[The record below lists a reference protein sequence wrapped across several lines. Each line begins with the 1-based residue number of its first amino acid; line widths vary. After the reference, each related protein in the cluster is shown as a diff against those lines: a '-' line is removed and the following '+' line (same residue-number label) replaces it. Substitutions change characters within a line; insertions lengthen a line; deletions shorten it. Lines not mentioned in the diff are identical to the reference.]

1 MKIENIKINSFGTL
15 KNKEI
20 NLDKNVNI
28 IYGKNESGKS
38 TLLTYIKT
46 AFYGISKNKN
56 GKQISDFD
64 KYKPWSGEEFSGKIK
79 YTLDDGNKYEIF
91 RDFNK
96 KNAKIYNDNL
106 EDITKQFNM
115 DKKEGSQFFLEQVGL
130 DENMFTSTI
139 MSGQQEV
146 KLNEQQ
152 QNVLVQKIA
161 NIAGTGD
168 SNLSYNKAK
177 EKLNKKQLEEVGT
190 ERTQGKPINILKS
203 KIRYISEM
211 LEKLNLYKQE
221 KITIEQRKKDL
232 ENKIQGQEQRRELIK
247 KISELSE
254 KIRIES
260 EKVNYK
266 NKIKEEKQDEIENF
280 KREKE
285 EITNTSKNKKYKN
298 KWYWIINAIMI
309 VLMAISIMA
318 FKNKYITY
326 IILTV
331 LTCTLVLEY
340 IIKIDK
346 IKRNKDLQ
354 KNKIDLL
361 NTKIDF
367 LQKQKNEI
375 EQDIKREKDNLE
387 KEKEEIK
394 NKYNIELYDI
404 ENSKNDLEEI
414 TSRINEEKIKLNTLE
429 VEEKSIV
436 NKLEDLIKLEEEF
449 VTIQEQLKEIEQKN
463 YEINL
468 AKDFLEKAYEKMK
481 KNITP
486 KFTFNLSENIKNITN
501 GKYTNVNV
509 NDENG
514 LIVEIQNGEY
524 IPAERLSIGTIDQLY
539 LSLRISMIEEISKE
553 KMPIILDE
561 AFAYFDDERLENI
574 LKYLTQK
581 YKQHQLII
589 FTCTNREKNIL
600 DKLNCIYNSVEL

>member
-1 MKIENIKINSFGTL
+1 LKIENIKINSFGTL
-15 KNKEI
+15 ENKEI

-79 YTLDDGNKYEIF
+79 YILDDGSKYEIF

-203 KIRYISEM
+203 KIKYISEM

-221 KITIEQRKKDL
+221 KITIEQKKKDL

-266 NKIKEEKQDEIENF
+266 NKIKEEKQDEIENL

-285 EITNTSKNKKYKN
+285 EITNISRNKKNKN
-298 KWYWIINAIMI
+298 EWYWIINAIMI
-309 VLMAISIMA
+309 VLMAISIIA
-318 FKNKYITY
+318 LKNKYITY

-340 IIKIDK
+340 IIKINK

-367 LQKQKNEI
+367 LQKQKNDI
-375 EQDIKREKDNLE
+375 EQDIKREKYNLE

-449 VTIQEQLKEIEQKN
+449 ATIHEQLKEIEQKN

-501 GKYTNVNV
+501 GKYTNINV

>member
-79 YTLDDGNKYEIF
+79 YILDDGSKYEIF

-115 DKKEGSQFFLEQVGL
+115 DKKEGSQFFIEQVGL

-203 KIRYISEM
+203 KIKYISEM

-221 KITIEQRKKDL
+221 KITIEQKKKDL

-266 NKIKEEKQDEIENF
+266 NKIKEEKQDEIENL

-285 EITNTSKNKKYKN
+285 EITNISRNKKNKN
-298 KWYWIINAIMI
+298 EWYWIINAIMI
-309 VLMAISIMA
+309 VLMAISIIA
-318 FKNKYITY
+318 LKNKYITY
-326 IILTV
+326 TILTA

-340 IIKIDK
+340 IIKINK

-367 LQKQKNEI
+367 LQKQKNDI

-449 VTIQEQLKEIEQKN
+449 ATIHEHLKEIEQKN

-501 GKYTNVNV
+501 GKYTNINV

>member
-79 YTLDDGNKYEIF
+79 YILDDGSKYEIF

-203 KIRYISEM
+203 KIKYISEM

-221 KITIEQRKKDL
+221 KITIEQKKKDL

-266 NKIKEEKQDEIENF
+266 NKIKEEKQDEIENL

-285 EITNTSKNKKYKN
+285 EVTNISRNKKNKN
-298 KWYWIINAIMI
+298 EWYCIINAIMI
-309 VLMAISIMA
+309 VLMAISIIA
-318 FKNKYITY
+318 LKNKYITY

-340 IIKIDK
+340 IIKINK

-367 LQKQKNEI
+367 LQKQKNDI

-449 VTIQEQLKEIEQKN
+449 ATIHEHLKEIEQKN

-501 GKYTNVNV
+501 GKYTNINV

>member
-79 YTLDDGNKYEIF
+79 YILDDGSKYEIF

-203 KIRYISEM
+203 KIKYISEM

-221 KITIEQRKKDL
+221 KITIEQKKKDL

-266 NKIKEEKQDEIENF
+266 NKIKEEKQDEIENL

-285 EITNTSKNKKYKN
+285 EITNISRNKKNKN
-298 KWYWIINAIMI
+298 EWYWIINAIMI
-309 VLMAISIMA
+309 VLMAISIIA
-318 FKNKYITY
+318 LKNKYITY

-340 IIKIDK
+340 IIKINK

-367 LQKQKNEI
+367 LQKQKNDI

-449 VTIQEQLKEIEQKN
+449 ATIHEHLKEIEQKN

-481 KNITP
+481 NNVTP
-486 KFTFNLSENIKNITN
+486 KFTQNLSNIASNISN
-501 GKYTNVNV
+501 GKYKKVIF
-509 NDENG
+509 DEEKG
-514 LIVEIQNGEY
+514 LVVELETGEY
-524 IPAERLSIGTIDQLY
+524 ISANRLSIGTIDELY
-539 LSLRISMIEEISKE
+539 LSLRLSMLDEISSE

-561 AFAYFDDERLENI
+561 AFAYFDDERLKNCLIFLAEQSEKHQIII
-574 LKYLTQK
+574 L
-581 YKQHQLII
+581 
-589 FTCTNREKNIL
+589 TCSNRERQIL
-600 DKLNCIYNSVEL
+600 DSVNIKYNLVEL

>member
-340 IIKIDK
+340 IIKINK

-581 YKQHQLII
+581 FKQHQLII

>member
-56 GKQISDFD
+56 CKQISDFD

-79 YTLDDGNKYEIF
+79 YILDDGSKYEIF

-115 DKKEGSQFFLEQVGL
+115 DRKEGSQFFLEQVGL

-203 KIRYISEM
+203 KIKYISEM

-221 KITIEQRKKDL
+221 KITIEQKKKDL

-266 NKIKEEKQDEIENF
+266 NKIKEEKQDEIENL

-285 EITNTSKNKKYKN
+285 EITNISRNKKNKN
-298 KWYWIINAIMI
+298 EWYWIINAIMI
-309 VLMAISIMA
+309 VLMAISIIA
-318 FKNKYITY
+318 LKNKYITY
-326 IILTV
+326 TILTV

-340 IIKIDK
+340 IIKINK

-367 LQKQKNEI
+367 LQKQKNDI

-449 VTIQEQLKEIEQKN
+449 ATIHEHLKEIEQKN

-468 AKDFLEKAYEKMK
+468 VKDFLEKAYEKMK

-501 GKYTNVNV
+501 GKYTNINV

>member
-79 YTLDDGNKYEIF
+79 YILDDGSKYEIF

-96 KNAKIYNDNL
+96 KNAKIYNENL

-115 DKKEGSQFFLEQVGL
+115 DKKEGLQFFIEQVGL

-203 KIRYISEM
+203 KIKYISEM

-221 KITIEQRKKDL
+221 KITIEQKKKDL

-266 NKIKEEKQDEIENF
+266 NKIKEEKQDEIENL

-285 EITNTSKNKKYKN
+285 EITNISRNKKNKN
-298 KWYWIINAIMI
+298 EWYWIINAIMI
-309 VLMAISIMA
+309 VLMAISIIA
-318 FKNKYITY
+318 LKNKYITY
-326 IILTV
+326 TILTV

-340 IIKIDK
+340 IIKINK

-367 LQKQKNEI
+367 LQKQKNDI

-387 KEKEEIK
+387 KEKEKIK

-449 VTIQEQLKEIEQKN
+449 ATIHEHLKEIEQKN

-501 GKYTNVNV
+501 GKYTNINV

>member
-79 YTLDDGNKYEIF
+79 YILDDGSKYEIF

-115 DKKEGSQFFLEQVGL
+115 DKKEGSQFFIEQVGL

-203 KIRYISEM
+203 KIKYISEM

-221 KITIEQRKKDL
+221 KITIEQKKKDL

-247 KISELSE
+247 KISELSG

-266 NKIKEEKQDEIENF
+266 NKIKEEKQDEIENL

-285 EITNTSKNKKYKN
+285 EITNISRNKKNKN
-298 KWYWIINAIMI
+298 EWYWIINAIMI
-309 VLMAISIMA
+309 VLMAISIIA
-318 FKNKYITY
+318 LKNKYITY

-340 IIKIDK
+340 IIKINK

-367 LQKQKNEI
+367 LQKQKNDI

-449 VTIQEQLKEIEQKN
+449 ATIHEHLKEIEQKN

-501 GKYTNVNV
+501 GKYTNINV

>member
-79 YTLDDGNKYEIF
+79 YILDDGSKYEIF

-115 DKKEGSQFFLEQVGL
+115 DKKEGSQFFIEQVGL

-203 KIRYISEM
+203 KIKYISEM

-221 KITIEQRKKDL
+221 KITIEHKNKDL

-247 KISELSE
+247 KISELSG

-266 NKIKEEKQDEIENF
+266 NKIKEEKQDEIENL

-285 EITNTSKNKKYKN
+285 EITNISRNKKNKN
-298 KWYWIINAIMI
+298 EWYWIINAIMI
-309 VLMAISIMA
+309 VLMAISIIA
-318 FKNKYITY
+318 LKNKYITY

-340 IIKIDK
+340 IIKINK

-367 LQKQKNEI
+367 LQKQKNDI

-414 TSRINEEKIKLNTLE
+414 TSRINEEKIELNTLE

-449 VTIQEQLKEIEQKN
+449 ATIHEQLKEIEQKN

-501 GKYTNVNV
+501 GKYTNINV

>member
-79 YTLDDGNKYEIF
+79 YILDDGSKYEIF

-115 DKKEGSQFFLEQVGL
+115 DKKEGSQFFIEQVGL
-130 DENMFTSTI
+130 NENMFTSTI

-203 KIRYISEM
+203 KIKYISEM

-221 KITIEQRKKDL
+221 KITIEQKKKDL

-266 NKIKEEKQDEIENF
+266 NKIKEEKQDEIENL

-285 EITNTSKNKKYKN
+285 EITNISRNKKNKN
-298 KWYWIINAIMI
+298 EWYWIINAIMI
-309 VLMAISIMA
+309 VLMAISIIA
-318 FKNKYITY
+318 LKNKYITY

-340 IIKIDK
+340 IIKINK
-346 IKRNKDLQ
+346 IKKNKDLQ

-367 LQKQKNEI
+367 LQKQKNDI

-414 TSRINEEKIKLNTLE
+414 TSRINEEKIELNTLE

-449 VTIQEQLKEIEQKN
+449 ATIHEQLKEIEQKN

-468 AKDFLEKAYEKMK
+468 AKDFLEKA
-481 KNITP
+481 
-486 KFTFNLSENIKNITN
+486 
-501 GKYTNVNV
+501 
-509 NDENG
+509 
-514 LIVEIQNGEY
+514 
-524 IPAERLSIGTIDQLY
+524 
-539 LSLRISMIEEISKE
+539 
-553 KMPIILDE
+553 
-561 AFAYFDDERLENI
+561 
-574 LKYLTQK
+574 
-581 YKQHQLII
+581 
-589 FTCTNREKNIL
+589 
-600 DKLNCIYNSVEL
+600 

>member
-1 MKIENIKINSFGTL
+1 MKIENIKTNSFGTL

-79 YTLDDGNKYEIF
+79 YILDDGSKYEIF

-115 DKKEGSQFFLEQVGL
+115 DRKEGSQFFLEQVGL

-203 KIRYISEM
+203 KIKYISEM

-221 KITIEQRKKDL
+221 KITIEQKKKDL

-266 NKIKEEKQDEIENF
+266 NKIKEEKQDEIENL
-280 KREKE
+280 KKEKE
-285 EITNTSKNKKYKN
+285 EITNISRNKKNKN
-298 KWYWIINAIMI
+298 EWYWIINAIMI
-309 VLMAISIMA
+309 VLMAISIIA
-318 FKNKYITY
+318 LKNKYITY

-340 IIKIDK
+340 IIKINK

-367 LQKQKNEI
+367 LQKQKNDI

-449 VTIQEQLKEIEQKN
+449 ATIHEHLKEIEQKN

-501 GKYTNVNV
+501 GKYTNINV

>member
-79 YTLDDGNKYEIF
+79 YILDDGSKYEIF

-203 KIRYISEM
+203 KIKYISEM

-221 KITIEQRKKDL
+221 KITIKQRKKDL

-266 NKIKEEKQDEIENF
+266 NKIKEEKQDEIENL

-285 EITNTSKNKKYKN
+285 EITNISRNKKNKN
-298 KWYWIINAIMI
+298 EWYWIINAIMI
-309 VLMAISIMA
+309 VLMAISIIA
-318 FKNKYITY
+318 LKNKYITY

-340 IIKIDK
+340 IIKINK

-367 LQKQKNEI
+367 LQKQKNDI

-436 NKLEDLIKLEEEF
+436 NKLEDLVKLEEEF
-449 VTIQEQLKEIEQKN
+449 ATIHEQLKEIEQKN

-501 GKYTNVNV
+501 GKYTNINV

>member
-1 MKIENIKINSFGTL
+1 LKIENIKINSFGTL

-79 YTLDDGNKYEIF
+79 YILDDGSKYEIF

-115 DKKEGSQFFLEQVGL
+115 DRKEGSQFFLEQVGL

-203 KIRYISEM
+203 KIKYISEM

-221 KITIEQRKKDL
+221 KITIEQKKKDL
-232 ENKIQGQEQRRELIK
+232 ENQIQGQEQRRELIK

-266 NKIKEEKQDEIENF
+266 NKIKEEKQDEIENL

-285 EITNTSKNKKYKN
+285 EITNISRNKKNKN
-298 KWYWIINAIMI
+298 EWYWIINAIMI
-309 VLMAISIMA
+309 VLMAISIIA
-318 FKNKYITY
+318 LKNKYITY
-326 IILTV
+326 TILTV

-340 IIKIDK
+340 IIKINK

-367 LQKQKNEI
+367 LQKQKNDI

-449 VTIQEQLKEIEQKN
+449 ATIHEHLKEIEQKN

-501 GKYTNVNV
+501 GKYTNINV

>member
-79 YTLDDGNKYEIF
+79 YILDDGSKYEIF

-190 ERTQGKPINILKS
+190 ERTQCKPINILKS
-203 KIRYISEM
+203 KIKYISEM

-221 KITIEQRKKDL
+221 KITIEQKKKDL

-266 NKIKEEKQDEIENF
+266 NKIKEEKQDEIENL

-285 EITNTSKNKKYKN
+285 EITNISRNKKNKN
-298 KWYWIINAIMI
+298 EWYLIINAIMI
-309 VLMAISIMA
+309 VLMAISIIA
-318 FKNKYITY
+318 LKNKYITY

-340 IIKIDK
+340 IIKINK

-367 LQKQKNEI
+367 LQKQKNDI

-414 TSRINEEKIKLNTLE
+414 TSRINEEKIKLITLE

-449 VTIQEQLKEIEQKN
+449 ATIHEHLKEIEQKN

-501 GKYTNVNV
+501 GKYTNINV

>member
-64 KYKPWSGEEFSGKIK
+64 KYKPWSEEEFSGKIK
-79 YTLDDGNKYEIF
+79 YILDDGSKYEIF

-203 KIRYISEM
+203 KIKYISEM

-221 KITIEQRKKDL
+221 KITIEQKKKDL

-266 NKIKEEKQDEIENF
+266 NKIKEEKQDEIENL

-285 EITNTSKNKKYKN
+285 EITNISRNKKNKN
-298 KWYWIINAIMI
+298 EWYWIINAIMI
-309 VLMAISIMA
+309 VLMAISIIA
-318 FKNKYITY
+318 LKNKYITY

-340 IIKIDK
+340 IIKINK

-367 LQKQKNEI
+367 LQKQKNDI

-449 VTIQEQLKEIEQKN
+449 ATIHEHLKEIEQKN

-468 AKDFLEKAYEKMK
+468 VKDFLEKAYEKMK

-501 GKYTNVNV
+501 GKYTNINV

>member
-79 YTLDDGNKYEIF
+79 YILDDGSKYEIF

-203 KIRYISEM
+203 KIKYISEM

-221 KITIEQRKKDL
+221 KITIEQKKKDL

-266 NKIKEEKQDEIENF
+266 NKIKEEKQDEIENL

-285 EITNTSKNKKYKN
+285 EITNISRNKKNKN
-298 KWYWIINAIMI
+298 EWYWIINAIMI
-309 VLMAISIMA
+309 VLMAISIIA
-318 FKNKYITY
+318 LKSKYITY

-340 IIKIDK
+340 IIKINK

-367 LQKQKNEI
+367 LQKQKNDI

-449 VTIQEQLKEIEQKN
+449 ATIHEHLKEIEQKN

-501 GKYTNVNV
+501 GKYTNINV

-539 LSLRISMIEEISKE
+539 LSLRICMIEEISKE

>member
-79 YTLDDGNKYEIF
+79 YILDDGSKYEIF

-115 DKKEGSQFFLEQVGL
+115 DRKEGSQFFLEQVGL

-203 KIRYISEM
+203 KIKYISEM

-221 KITIEQRKKDL
+221 KITIEQKKKDL

-266 NKIKEEKQDEIENF
+266 NKIKEEKQDEIENL

-285 EITNTSKNKKYKN
+285 EITNISRNKKNKN
-298 KWYWIINAIMI
+298 EWYWIINAIMI
-309 VLMAISIMA
+309 VLMAISIIA
-318 FKNKYITY
+318 LKNKYITY
-326 IILTV
+326 TILTV

-340 IIKIDK
+340 IIKINK

-367 LQKQKNEI
+367 LQKQKNDI

-449 VTIQEQLKEIEQKN
+449 VTIHEHLKEIEQKN

-501 GKYTNVNV
+501 GKYTNINV

>member
-79 YTLDDGNKYEIF
+79 YILDDGSKYEIF

-115 DKKEGSQFFLEQVGL
+115 DKKEGSQFFIEQVGL

-203 KIRYISEM
+203 KIKYISEM

-221 KITIEQRKKDL
+221 KITIEQKKKDL

-266 NKIKEEKQDEIENF
+266 NKIKEEKQDEIENL

-285 EITNTSKNKKYKN
+285 EITNISRNKKNKN
-298 KWYWIINAIMI
+298 EWYWIINAIMI
-309 VLMAISIMA
+309 VLMAINIIA
-318 FKNKYITY
+318 LKNKYITY
-326 IILTV
+326 TILTA

-340 IIKIDK
+340 IIKINK

-367 LQKQKNEI
+367 LQKQKNDI

-404 ENSKNDLEEI
+404 ENSKNDLEQI

-449 VTIQEQLKEIEQKN
+449 ATIHEHLKEIEQKN

-501 GKYTNVNV
+501 GKYTNINV